1 MRMHIGVKRVVVR
14 LSKVGAAL
22 REQPE
27 MDSLHKTTLWSS
39 AYLGLCTK
47 TAGKHATQVGS
58 DEYVVRVYN
67 TLERSVTKHS
77 SLTRLRRRDEPR
89 A

>member
-22 REQPE
+22 RDKLRWIPYTRLRCGRVHIWGYARRQP
-27 MDSLHKTTLWSS
+27 T
-39 AYLGLCTK
+39 
-47 TAGKHATQVGS
+47 KHATQVGS
-58 DEYVVRVYN
+58 DEYAVRVYN